1 MSFVSSNHAHSII
14 WFFACYCWW
23 NIRLPVVYFN
33 QIERLVKSVGAA
45 HRVSK
50 PQITG
55 DVQFCLKC
63 YIRERE
69 TPEQKQVGQQSQVL
83 VGLRKTCKSSV
94 LQCSKGVVSV

>member
-1 MSFVSSNHAHSII
+1 MK
-14 WFFACYCWW
+14 
-23 NIRLPVVYFN
+23 R
-33 QIERLVKSVGAA
+33 VGPA

-50 PQITG
+50 PEITG

-63 YIRERE
+63 YIRE